1 MDQSLLDFL
10 LGVGIGL
17 LLAAVAGLS
26 HRAYQYAKALD
37 LDCNN
42 FGEPYSHNELFAA
55 ASSNAIITMLD
66 SQAGELC
73 EEYGNVLEQVETLDQ
88 HLEESL
94 TRNTQLH
101 KEICQMARII
111 NDLQDQVGRGLIEID
126 HCHASCDELRAKLD
140 AKVGA

>member
-1 MDQSLLDFL
+1 MDQSFVDFL

-26 HRAYQYAKALD
+26 YRAYQYAQALD

-42 FGEPYSHNELFAA
+42 LGEPFSHNDLFAA
-55 ASSNAIITMLD
+55 ISDRAIITLLD

-73 EEYGNVLEQVETLDQ
+73 EEYGNALEQVETLDQ
-88 HLEESL
+88 HLDEAL

-111 NDLQDQVGRGLIEID
+111 NDLQDKVGRGLIEID

-140 AKVGA
+140 AKAGA